1 MITAAFDGVLAV
13 GGSWLRCGI
22 TCNTAKSAV
31 CACGR
36 GGVCVLLQQMTGDGN
51 FRRDGRIVHRRH
63 GGGALGRRGRGG
75 GIRGG
80 ELVFLRVCAGFDQLC
95 RAAFPVVVPVAIGLF
110 GVCAARSSSDSE
122 KPAAIGTGVVA
133 AGPPP
138 AELEGQSLHR
148 HG

>member
-1 MITAAFDGVLAV
+1 MIAAAFDGVLAV
-13 GGSWLRCGI
+13 GIGGEFRA
-22 TCNTAKSAV
+22 TAKFV
-31 CACGR
+31 FCACATL
-36 GGVCVLLQQMTGDGN
+36 VTLAQADGN

-75 GIRGG
+75 GIRDG
-80 ELVFLRVCAGFDQLC
+80 ELVFLRGCAGFDRLC
-95 RAAFPVVVPVAIGLF
+95 RAAFPVVVLVAIGLF
-110 GVCAARSSSDSE
+110 GIGVGAAGGISLRFCSSSDSE
-122 KPAAIGTGVVA
+122 KPTAIGRVV